1 MQHSILVLLFNK
13 TDFYIERLTALT
25 MENSL
30 LSYRELPKDC
40 TSITKYLRPKLRVRG
55 LGPLVSPAVAVCG
68 WCKLMPDLDP
78 HIC

>member
-1 MQHSILVLLFNK
+1 MQHSILVLLFINK
-13 TDFYIERLTALT
+13 TDFYSERLTALT

-40 TSITKYLRPKLRVRG
+40 TSITKYLRVRG

-68 WCKLMPDLDP
+68 
-78 HIC
+78 